1 MSLRN
6 VSRGVVAITL
16 SAAGLG
22 PTARAAEAGKGRIFI
37 TGPAAQA
44 VVRALDG
51 ARRKLAN
58 PACQKVLTDFTDP
71 EGRTL
76 RENLGPI
83 APADYLG
90 LLVIRDGEIPKG
102 SGRCA
107 HPAAGAFTERGSGV
121 VFVCAGNFARQGPRL
136 RENALIHEM
145 LHSLGLGENP
155 PSSKEISRQV
165 EQRCGV

>member
-1 MSLRN
+1 MSLRKI
-6 VSRGVVAITL
+6 SRGVVAIL
-16 SAAGLG
+16 FCAAGFG
-22 PTARAAEAGKGRIFI
+22 PTAWAAEAAKGKILI
-37 TGPAAQA
+37 TGPAALA

-51 ARRKLAN
+51 ARRKLAS
-58 PACQKVLTDFTDP
+58 PACQEVLTDFTDP

-76 RENLGPI
+76 RENL
-83 APADYLG
+83 AAVSPADYLA
-90 LLVIRDGEIPKG
+90 LMVIRDGEIPKG

-107 HPAAGAFTERGSGV
+107 HPGAGAFTQRGSGV

-155 PSSKEISRQV
+155 PSSKEISRRV

>member
-16 SAAGLG
+16 FAAGLG
-22 PTARAAEAGKGRIFI
+22 PTVRAAETSKAKILI

-58 PACQKVLTDFTDP
+58 PACQEVLTDFTDP

-76 RENLGPI
+76 RENLGST

-90 LLVIRDGEIPKG
+90 VLVIRDGEIPKG

-107 HPAAGAFTERGSGV
+107 HPAAGAFTERGSTV
-121 VFVCAGNFARQGPRL
+121 VFVCGGNFDRQGPRL